1 MPILT
6 DKNATFNVGW
16 GHLFWTTWEQHRS
29 HTDRDQDL
37 VSVLVSHS
45 ISFFLRVHVPKN
57 QHHKKVRISGK
68 KCVWGGYLED
78 HPVCEVHAPP
88 VATSQKQVETIH
100 PLKKT
105 LKVLFK
111 NTYCNFLHPYF
122 MTHMSGEISGSTLV
136 WCIMIYQLDSMDLF
150 LRSPFAQQ
158 KTATGRLFQVH
169 LKWKGKPRATMLL
182 SCDHN
187 PALGSPDC
195 CFPGKKSEKVFEN
208 LQWFWINRWNIAS
221 QNLILSNHPDL
232 PNTMVIFA
240 SRVGFFASL
249 FGTLLHLIKCT
260 LTENNIFPTDIFIPA
275 KKSSQVLTCFG

>member
-37 VSVLVSHS
+37 VSVIVSHS
-45 ISFFLRVHVPKN
+45 ISFFLRVHVPRN

-68 KCVWGGYLED
+68 KCVWGGYLQD

-88 VATSQKQVETIH
+88 PPLYQHRKTSGDN
-100 PLKKT
+100 PSFKKT
-105 LKVLFK
+105 LKGLFQ

-158 KTATGRLFQVH
+158 KTATGRLFAGPPEMKRQTPRNDATF
-169 LKWKGKPRATMLL
+169 LRPQPSFGKPRLL
-182 SCDHN
+182 FSRE
-187 PALGSPDC
+187 
-195 CFPGKKSEKVFEN
+195 KIWKVFED
-208 LQWFWINRWNIAS
+208 LQWF
-221 QNLILSNHPDL
+221 
-232 PNTMVIFA
+232 
-240 SRVGFFASL
+240 
-249 FGTLLHLIKCT
+249 
-260 LTENNIFPTDIFIPA
+260 
-275 KKSSQVLTCFG
+275 